1 MRFPLALTTKIAA
14 YIVGHK
20 LRGTRKF
27 ATVLQLEPL
36 HTCNLTCT
44 GCGRIR
50 EYSTSMK
57 DVMPL
62 EDCLS
67 AAKECNAPMV
77 SICGGE
83 PLIYPKIEALVNGIL
98 EQGRIVYICT
108 NAMFM
113 RKKMREWLT
122 SEYRKAD
129 AGKRKDLS
137 GKIDNL
143 LSQGLISEKDKT
155 SIQDPNSKI
164 PNAVIAPSNW
174 MYWNVHLDGLERIHD
189 LIVEREGVF
198 KECILAIKMAK
209 ILGYQVATNTTVYK
223 ETDMDELEQLFD
235 YLSDLG
241 VDGHTITPGYDY
253 DAAKKD
259 MVSRLNLQPENFF
272 LTRELT
278 VKKFRRMDEWMNR
291 YTFFGTPV
299 YFEFLAGKRDL
310 TCSAWAIPTRNIR
323 GWKAPCYFMTDAIG
337 TNGTGHYSSYNEL
350 LENVDWDKYGVID
363 GKARDPRCENCM
375 THCGYEPTASLGL
388 HAQPGDTWKTLRFNF
403 GAKPK
408 PTRRGSETVAFN
420 GVSSGNGH
428 LTGKQAQAEATVEKA
443 S

>member
-1 MRFPLALTTKIAA
+1 MRFPLALTSKIAA

-20 LRGTRKF
+20 LRGTKKF

-57 DVMPL
+57 DIMPL
-62 EDCLS
+62 EDCLG
-67 AAKECNAPMV
+67 AAQECNAPMV

-83 PLIYPKIEALVNGIL
+83 PLIYPQIEALVNGLL
-98 EQGRIVYICT
+98 EQGRIVYVCT

-113 RKKMREWLT
+113 RKKMREWLAKEL
-122 SEYRKAD
+122 SSAD
-129 AGKRKDLS
+129 PATRNDLE
-137 GKIDNL
+137 GKIGIL
-143 LSQGLISEKDKT
+143 LARGLINEKDAADIRKGPK
-155 SIQDPNSKI
+155 DANKP
-164 PNAVIAPSNW
+164 VIAPSQW

-223 ETDMDELEQLFD
+223 ETDMDELEQMFD

-241 VDGHTITPGYDY
+241 VDGHTITPGYEY

-259 MVSRLNLQPENFF
+259 MVKRLNLQPENFF

-278 VKKFRRMDEWMNR
+278 VEKFRRMDEWMNR

-310 TCSAWAIPTRNIR
+310 TCSAWAIPTRNIA
-323 GWKAPCYFMTDAIG
+323 GWKAPCYFMTDAVG
-337 TNGTGHYSSYNEL
+337 TNGTGHYSSYAEL
-350 LENVDWDKYGVID
+350 LENVDWEKYGVVD
-363 GKARDPRCENCM
+363 GVARDPRCENCM

-388 HAQPGDTWKTLRFNF
+388 HAQRGDTWKTLKFNF

-408 PTRRGSETVAFN
+408 PTGRGSETLAFN
-420 GVSSGNGH
+420 GVTSGNGH
-428 LTGKQAQAEATVEKA
+428 LTGKQAQAEATATKA